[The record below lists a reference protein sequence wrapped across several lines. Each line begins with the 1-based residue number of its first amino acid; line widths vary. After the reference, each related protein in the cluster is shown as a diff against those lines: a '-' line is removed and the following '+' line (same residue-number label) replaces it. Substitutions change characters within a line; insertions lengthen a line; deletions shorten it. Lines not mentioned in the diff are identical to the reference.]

1 MPWRQRFRAG
11 SFLPLD
17 RRLGTTRGVKLDRQA
32 PILVTGSAG
41 RIGRAA
47 VSALVTQGWR
57 VRGFDRR
64 ATPGT
69 PDSVMGDLADT
80 GTVQRAA
87 EGVAAIIHL
96 GGVPDDEDFITR
108 LVPNNIIGAHNVLEA
123 ARMHGVKRV
132 ILASSGQVNWWQ
144 QLEGPWPVRQDDAPT
159 PRHWYAAGK
168 IFMEAA
174 GKAFARSFNMSVLA
188 LRLGWCPRTPE
199 HLAELGPTTLGQNVY
214 MSPGD
219 VGRFMVRAIEAT
231 LEPGFVVLFVSSRPV
246 HEALFDLEPAKRLL
260 GWEPQDQFPTGAA
273 EGMEISAP

>member
-1 MPWRQRFRAG
+1 M
-11 SFLPLD
+11 
-17 RRLGTTRGVKLDRQA
+17 
-32 PILVTGSAG
+32 TGSAG

-47 VSALVTQGWR
+47 VSALVNHGWR

-64 ATPGT
+64 LTPGT
-69 PDSVMGDLADT
+69 ADWVVGDLADLT
-80 GTVQRAA
+80 AVQNAVAGTS
-87 EGVAAIIHL
+87 AIIHL

-108 LVPNNIIGAHNVLEA
+108 LVSNNIIGAHNLFEA
-123 ARMHGVKRV
+123 ARRQGVKRV

-144 QLEGPWPVRQDDAPT
+144 QLEGPWPVRPDDAPT

-188 LRLGWCPRTPE
+188 IRLGWCPRTPE
-199 HLAELGPTTLGQNVY
+199 HLAELGPTAMGQNVY
-214 MSPGD
+214 ISPGD
-219 VGRFMVRAIEAT
+219 AGRFFVAAIEAA

-246 HEALFDLEPAKRLL
+246 HHTVFDLEPAKRLL

-273 EGMEISAP
+273 EGMED